1 MLVAFYVIR
10 IIKRVMLTLLATV
23 LIAKPDSGSASGKV
37 MEQRLSSTTDFA
49 GDYEIPLAGV
59 AVW

>member
-10 IIKRVMLTLLATV
+10 VIKRVMLTLLATV
-23 LIAKPDSGSASGKV
+23 LIAMSDPGPASGKV
-37 MEQRLSSTTDFA
+37 MKQRLFSTTVFA
-49 GDYEIPLAGV
+49 VDYEIPLAGV

>member
-10 IIKRVMLTLLATV
+10 IIKRVMLTVLATV
-23 LIAKPDSGSASGKV
+23 LIAMPDSGSASGKV
-37 MEQRLSSTTDFA
+37 MKQRLFSPTVFA
-49 GDYEIPLAGV
+49 VDYEIPLAGV

>member
-10 IIKRVMLTLLATV
+10 VIKRVMLTLLATV
-23 LIAKPDSGSASGKV
+23 LIAMSDPGSASGKV
-37 MEQRLSSTTDFA
+37 MKQRLFSTTVFA

-59 AVW
+59 AV

>member
-1 MLVAFYVIR
+1 
-10 IIKRVMLTLLATV
+10 MLTLLATV
-23 LIAKPDSGSASGKV
+23 LIAMPDSGSASGKV
-37 MEQRLSSTTDFA
+37 MEQRLFSTTVFA